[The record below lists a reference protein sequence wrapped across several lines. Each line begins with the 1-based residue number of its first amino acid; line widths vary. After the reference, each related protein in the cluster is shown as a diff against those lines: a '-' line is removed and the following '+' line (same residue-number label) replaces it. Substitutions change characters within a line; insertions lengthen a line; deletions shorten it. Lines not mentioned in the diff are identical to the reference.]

1 MKFSY
6 YRLFVENAA
15 QTSLLADLRR
25 PHKEILIEAFDH
37 TTPIYVKNK
46 SQTFVY
52 KRIARQGDLIL
63 GKIAKRST
71 VSVEHP
77 AEEDFA
83 KELMET
89 WPGVFIVVNVSDD
102 PIVGQS
108 IAIECDRSLF
118 PEPLAQLEKLAAYIN
133 RLILK
138 PTNFEIRVNPITE
151 LQDFW
156 KIASE
161 QSGNMRSLT
170 LKIAAPN
177 LFGARDEFS
186 KDLKQAQKSYR
197 LTDATFVLENSENNL
212 RLPKD
217 DPFLNESLDYVTAGG
232 GTFKIKLSDRK
243 VISSEDN
250 IASKDIGAV
259 EIEVQFNEPSTA
271 LAFSDKL
278 FSWLRHRE

>member
-15 QTSLLADLRR
+15 QTSLLADLERS
-25 PHKEILIEAFDH
+25 HKEILLEAFDH

-71 VSVEHP
+71 VPVEHP

-89 WPGVFIVVNVSDD
+89 WPGVFVVINVSEDR
-102 PIVGQS
+102 VTGQTL
-108 IAIECDRSLF
+108 AIECDRSIF
-118 PEPLAQLEKLAAYIN
+118 PEPLAQLERLAVYIN

-138 PTNFEIRVNPITE
+138 QTNFETRVNPITD

-156 KIASE
+156 QIASDN
-161 QSGNMRSLT
+161 SGNMRSLT

-186 KDLKQAQKSYR
+186 KDLKQAQKNYR

-232 GTFKIKLSDRK
+232 GIFKIKLSDRK
-243 VISSEDN
+243 VISSQDN
-250 IASKDIGAV
+250 VASKDVGSV
-259 EIEVQFNEPSTA
+259 EIEAQFNDAPTA